1 MNLVERLLAVDAKQ
15 IKEKLTEKIEI
26 KRLSKLTG
34 EPFFVTVQE
43 VDGERYQELQMELLD
58 KKGRADYSKIYKQ
71 NTLLVLEGVIEPN
84 LKDQALQEHF
94 GASTPKDLAEILFPG
109 GAMAKIADLISK
121 VSGFDDEEQAEE
133 EEEIK
138 N

>member
-1 MNLVERLLAVDAKQ
+1 MNLVDRLLAVDAKE
-15 IKEKLTEKIEI
+15 IKEKQTAKIEI
-26 KRLSKLTG
+26 KRLSKLVG

-58 KKGRADYSKIYKQ
+58 KKGKADYSRIYRQ
-71 NTLLVLEGVIEPN
+71 NTLLVLEGVVEPN
-84 LKDQALQEHF
+84 LKDQELQKHF
-94 GASTPKDLAEILFPG
+94 GASTPKDLAEILFQG

-121 VSGFDDEEQAEE
+121 VSGFDNDDEE